1 LSPNS
6 RSCGAAKLR
15 GRNMEIDSPPKN
27 ALQGLGEYWI
37 NVHLT
42 GVRLVKVVTPYT
54 SLLWPI
60 LS

>member
-1 LSPNS
+1 
-6 RSCGAAKLR
+6 
-15 GRNMEIDSPPKN
+15 MEIDSPPKN
-27 ALQGLGEYWI
+27 ALQGLGEYWV